1 MSGWNCLLPARIAC
15 DMAVGHAPDKI
26 TGPVRRAE
34 LLVSFAVLPLCLII
48 GGLLRLYDLRSGAV
62 TLPPGISTG
71 HMLAVHALLLT
82 LAWLGYLALSYE
94 LAGVAERRAQWP
106 RFVMV
111 INWVFLIQYVMTAI
125 SYVPQLLHGP
135 SLLIQLAQLCF
146 SGWALWI
153 EWFATRNTLALSGLA
168 AAGLVALDTM
178 LSLGLVA
185 MAPG

>member
-1 MSGWNCLLPARIAC
+1 
-15 DMAVGHAPDKI
+15 MAVGHGSD
-26 TGPVRRAE
+26 TVTRPVCWGE
-34 LLVSFAVLPLCLII
+34 LLVSFAALPFCLVI
-48 GGLLRLYDLRSGAV
+48 GGLLRLYDVRSGAV

-71 HMLAVHALLLT
+71 HMLAMHVLLLA

-94 LAGVAERRAQWP
+94 LAGVAERQAQWP
-106 RFVMV
+106 RFVIV
-111 INWVFLIQYVMTAI
+111 INWVFLIQYIMTAI

-135 SLLIQLAQLCF
+135 SLLIQLAALCF

-178 LSLGLVA
+178 LSVGLVA